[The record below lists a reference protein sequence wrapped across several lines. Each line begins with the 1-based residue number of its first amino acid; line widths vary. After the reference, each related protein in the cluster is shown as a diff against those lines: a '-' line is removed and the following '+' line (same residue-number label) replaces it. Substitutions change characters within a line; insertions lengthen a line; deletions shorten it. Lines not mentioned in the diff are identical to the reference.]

1 MSRDYDDYDYE
12 VKIKSVYADNM
23 VVVGKDM
30 YLYATGEKVNKYGI
44 FYLIMLDNNKV
55 KIKQKDGD
63 YVKLDNKNFLIADAS
78 KSDATKFT
86 LYKVD
91 KKEYAMKAPNGYY
104 VRVRDDDLKLA
115 AKAEDIGK
123 KTRFKFKAVD

>member
-1 MSRDYDDYDYE
+1 
-12 VKIKSVYADNM
+12 M
-23 VVVGKDM
+23 VVVGEDK

-63 YVKLDNKNFLIADAS
+63 YIKLDNKNFLIANSS

-91 KKEYAMKAPNGYY
+91 NKEYAIKAPNGYY